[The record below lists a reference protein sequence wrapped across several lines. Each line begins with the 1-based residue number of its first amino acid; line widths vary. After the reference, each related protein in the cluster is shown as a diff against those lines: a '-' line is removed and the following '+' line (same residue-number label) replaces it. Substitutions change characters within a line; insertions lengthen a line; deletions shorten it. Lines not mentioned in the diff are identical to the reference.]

1 MRLFVALVLPG
12 VVTDELAAVQQ
23 QLQRS
28 GAHPVKWVAPAA
40 IHLTLQFLGEV
51 ADTRVAALLA
61 ALESLH
67 PAATTARI
75 RLGLGTAGAFPHLR
89 RPQTVWVGV
98 EGDLVGLT
106 HLQQAVATALAR
118 LGFQPEERPFRAHLT
133 LGRVRRE
140 ATTVQRAALGTAI
153 AALPRPTPI
162 TWPGGRPLLIQST
175 LTPGGAVYR
184 VLGPG

>member
-1 MRLFVALVLPG
+1 MRLFVALVLPA

-40 IHLTLQFLGEV
+40 IHLTVQFLGEV
-51 ADTRVAALLA
+51 ADTRVAALLT
-61 ALESLH
+61 ALEPLH
-67 PAATTARI
+67 ATSTTLPI
-75 RLGLGTAGAFPHLR
+75 HLGLGAAGAFPHLR

-98 EGDLVGLT
+98 EGDLEALNC
-106 HLQQAVATALAR
+106 LQQAVTTALMPF
-118 LGFQPEERPFRAHLT
+118 GFPPEERPFRAHLT

-140 ATTVQRAALGTAI
+140 ATTAQRTALGTAI
-153 AALPRPTPI
+153 AALPHPNPI
-162 TWPGGRPLLIQST
+162 TWTVGRPLLLQST
-175 LTPGGAVYR
+175 LMPGGAVYR